1 MAHQQQKTA
10 TEAMAAFAPPPPST
24 AFLSPTPVAGAGL
37 AAAAE
42 LPLAGLTPRRRR
54 CTLPAV
60 APKPWT
66 PCPALP
72 PTTPPPTTAPATTPL
87 SMGRRS
93 EKIAGRKGK
102 QDRAKTKAYA
112 RIGKTLIAAIK
123 SGGSTD
129 PVANRPLAEA
139 LAAAAAA
146 NFPKENIERAFERAN
161 STDQADFKTSSFEV
175 YGSGGV
181 GLLVDVWT
189 DNSNRASAD
198 IRQAVGKAGMKV
210 ASVGSVAFNFDRKGV
225 VEVGGEAGDAAAE
238 EVLMAAID
246 AGAEE
251 CEWVAWTADEV
262 EDGAT
267 DGGGRY
273 VLSTDGG
280 DLMAVKA
287 AMADAGHPVLR
298 AELEMVPRVTVDVS
312 DDDRV
317 ANERGVEALEDLDDV
332 DAVWTTMA

>member
-1 MAHQQQKTA
+1 
-10 TEAMAAFAPPPPST
+10 
-24 AFLSPTPVAGAGL
+24 
-37 AAAAE
+37 
-42 LPLAGLTPRRRR
+42 
-54 CTLPAV
+54 
-60 APKPWT
+60 
-66 PCPALP
+66 
-72 PTTPPPTTAPATTPL
+72 
-87 SMGRRS
+87 MGRRS
-93 EKIAGRKGK
+93 EKIANRKGK

-112 RIGKTLIAAIK
+112 RIGKMLIAAIK

-139 LAAAAAA
+139 LAAATAA

-175 YGSGGV
+175 YGAGGV

-189 DNSNRASAD
+189 DNSNRASAE
-198 IRQAVGKAGMKV
+198 IRQAVGKAGMKI
-210 ASVGSVAFNFDRKGV
+210 ASIGSVAFNFDRKGV
-225 VEVGGEAGDAAAE
+225 VEVGAEAGDAAAE

-251 CEWVAWTADEV
+251 CEWTAWTADEV
-262 EDGAT
+262 EDGAP

-280 DLMAVKA
+280 DLMTVKT
-287 AMADAGHPVLR
+287 AMADAGYPILR
-298 AELEMVPRVTVDVS
+298 AELEMVPRMTVDVS
-312 DDDRV
+312 DEDRLV
-317 ANERGVEALEDLDDV
+317 NERGVEALEDLDDV